1 MPLSG
6 PKAKFLLVTKGKDA
20 HFLSRHHKA
29 IEGDIAGSPVGNDQ
43 FAQIARDASPD
54 QRMCGKIIDGG
65 LDGCHRIDGSFRL
78 LVVQKPE
85 SALDLRQ

>member
-1 MPLSG
+1 MTNG
-6 PKAKFLLVTKGKDA
+6 KNAYFLPCD
-20 HFLSRHHKA
+20 HKA
-29 IEGDIAGSPVGNDQ
+29 IEGDVAGSPVGNDQ

-54 QRMCGKIIDGG
+54 QRMCGQIIDGG
-65 LDGCHRIDGSFRL
+65 LDGCHRIDGSFRM